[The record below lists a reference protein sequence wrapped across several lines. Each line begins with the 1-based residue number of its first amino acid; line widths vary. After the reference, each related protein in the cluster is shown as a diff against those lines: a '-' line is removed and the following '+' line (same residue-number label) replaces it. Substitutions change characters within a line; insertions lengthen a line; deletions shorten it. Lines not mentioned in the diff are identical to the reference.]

1 MLRFRAFLCASVLVV
16 AYSHT
21 TSAQTLQ
28 MLQSRAFDLGSA
40 PIVTPAADEGVAQ
53 FRPRPVPNALPR
65 LGIGMKVGTLGIGF
79 QVGTALTS
87 RINVRGGVNT
97 FNYKDSLDEHGVT
110 YNGAL
115 QLRSVEAK
123 LDVFAVGGFR
133 ITPGVLLYND
143 NNITATASASA
154 GQSFTLNGVRYVS
167 STTDPL
173 RGSAALTLN
182 KFAPTLG
189 IGFGNLLPRSA
200 RHWSLATDL
209 GVVFQGSPQFALPIG
224 GSACLNGTI
233 CSSIATLPGAAQDIE
248 SERLKLQNDL
258 KPFKYY
264 PEVSIM
270 FGWKL

>member
-21 TSAQTLQ
+21 TSAQTLK

-53 FRPRPVPNALPR
+53 FRPRPLPNALPR
-65 LGIGMKVGTLGIGF
+65 LGVGMKVGTLGIGF

-143 NNITATASASA
+143 NNITATTSASA

-209 GVVFQGSPQFALPIG
+209 GVVFQGSPQFALPFG

-233 CSSIATLPGAAQDIE
+233 CSSIANLPGAAQDIE